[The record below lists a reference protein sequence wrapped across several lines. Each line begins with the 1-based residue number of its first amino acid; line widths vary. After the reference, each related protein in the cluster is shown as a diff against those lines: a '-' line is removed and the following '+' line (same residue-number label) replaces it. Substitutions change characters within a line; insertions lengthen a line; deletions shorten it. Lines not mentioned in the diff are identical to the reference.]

1 MSFYTTQESKGSYID
16 TNYFQKPY
24 TERLAKLRSMNAAKK
39 GAKRSRQG
47 QVLVFQP
54 MPAVSTTAQNA
65 GFQSAPAYR
74 KRSSKSR
81 DKLREIYFRPE
92 RKSTN
97 IYGLGNLGVQ
107 NGAGI
112 QGAQYATLNAV
123 SGGTSDS
130 TRTGSKICCT
140 GSKLFMNIYPLSA
153 VTQQDAEVDVEI
165 WHWKNPNNVTSLS
178 LNDLYLNDPNTSTVT
193 SQSMRNVDY
202 MQDFALLTSKKV
214 YIKVSGTAS
223 ATTNQAVELGWKG
236 KVYTDFN
243 GSSSNMTKGMVVLV
257 IRCSNAKPTTLDLAV
272 ANSYLR
278 FNYNITTFYVDN

>member
-1 MSFYTTQESKGSYID
+1 M
-16 TNYFQKPY
+16 
-24 TERLAKLRSMNAAKK
+24 
-39 GAKRSRQG
+39 
-47 QVLVFQP
+47 FQP
-54 MPAVSTTAQNA
+54 MPAVLTTAQNA

-74 KRSSKSR
+74 KRSSKFR

-112 QGAQYATLNAV
+112 QGVQYATLNAV

-165 WHWKNPNNVTSLS
+165 WHWKNPNNVTL
-178 LNDLYLNDPNTSTVT
+178 LLFNDLYLNDPNTLTVI

-202 MQDFALLTSKKV
+202 M
-214 YIKVSGTAS
+214 
-223 ATTNQAVELGWKG
+223 
-236 KVYTDFN
+236 
-243 GSSSNMTKGMVVLV
+243 
-257 IRCSNAKPTTLDLAV
+257 
-272 ANSYLR
+272 
-278 FNYNITTFYVDN
+278 